1 MRVRREERELD
12 INGNGAGK
20 CIVAHLVADKDAP
33 GAAGQEIVA
42 TLGSI
47 QPRFLNINV
56 KCTREFHQGL
66 FWQVVD
72 RELDRLD
79 LHPET
84 KGTIETA
91 LAERVPRPGD
101 EWALWGVTCI
111 PKYNT

>member
-1 MRVRREERELD
+1 MQVRWEEQE
-12 INGNGAGK
+12 IVISGNGAGK
-20 CIVAHLVADKDAP
+20 CLVAHLVMENKDP
-33 GAAGQEIVA
+33 GASGQEVIA

-47 QPRFLNINV
+47 QPRFLAVNV

-66 FWQVVD
+66 FWKVVD
-72 RELDRLD
+72 KELDRLD

-91 LAERVPRPGD
+91 LAERVPRPGE